1 MACLSRLAACL
12 MTAIALAVAAGNA
25 LGEPLFSFAA
35 TPGRLPKTVVPTH
48 YAIDLR
54 LDLDA
59 ATIAGSEVIDLEVKE
74 PTDRLVLNALNISV
88 ESATLD
94 GETGQVA
101 EIALDQAAELLTL
114 TFPKTIPAGRH
125 KLRMA
130 FTARI
135 NTFGRG
141 LFSIDYPTAQGRK
154 RMIATQLEPAD
165 ARRIF
170 PSWDEPVFK
179 ATFELTATL
188 PATFLGVSN
197 MPIVSKE
204 PAGNGRKR
212 VRFGRTPKMS
222 TYLFVLVAGEL
233 EQLSGE
239 VDGVAINVVTTAGKS
254 GQGRFALASAVEL
267 LKYFNDY
274 FGVKYPLPKL
284 DLIALPGGIGGA
296 MENWGAIT
304 FFESRLLFDPA
315 TNSPEARR
323 GIFIVLAHEMAHQWF
338 GNLVTMAWWDNLW
351 LNEGFATWM
360 QAKAAQHI
368 YPQWQTWLNSGGQRQ
383 NAMSDDARRTSRP
396 IQQPVANET
405 EAQSVFDSITYN
417 KGQAFIRMLESYL
430 GKDAFRAGIRRYM
443 ADHAYGS
450 TTTANLWQA
459 LEAASGKPVAVIA
472 STFTEQAGLPV
483 VIGELVCVGE
493 RQSLRL
499 RQERFSLH
507 DPAAAPRTWQ
517 VPVVAGP
524 LRALR
529 RPEAILLRDQS
540 MEIAAGR
547 CGEPLKVN
555 LGDVGYYRVQ
565 YDAAARAALLKSF
578 AQMAPADRVNLL
590 ADSWALVE
598 AGRLAPA
605 DLFALIEAAA
615 DDTTRAVWDQVIRI
629 LTRIDHLQR
638 NRPERAAFQAY
649 ARGRLR
655 PAFERIGWD
664 RKPYKPAG
672 DGLLRIRLI
681 GALGDLGDQDV
692 LAEAKRRFTR
702 FLQDPDSLRPGLRD
716 VVARLAG
723 RTADRPTYE
732 ALLRLARQATDAGER
747 VRYYT
752 AAASAA
758 DPDLAR
764 ETLAIT
770 LTDELPT
777 TLVGNL
783 IFTVAWS
790 GERPEV
796 ALEFVRSNFD
806 ALAAKQGPNFRNYF
820 VSNLMTVFDDTAR
833 AAELAAFM
841 PVHATSGGRIVAE
854 RAQAAILAGA
864 DFRARML
871 PAVDDWVTRP
881 PRQP

>member
-1 MACLSRLAACL
+1 MAISRRAICLIVAILLAFPF
-12 MTAIALAVAAGNA
+12 AAGGA
-25 LGEPLFSFAA
+25 SGEPLFSFAA
-35 TPGRLPKTVVPTH
+35 TPGRLPKTVVPIH

-59 ATIAGSEVIDLEVKE
+59 ASIAGSEVIDIEVKE
-74 PTDRLVLNALNISV
+74 PTDRLVLNALNMNV
-88 ESATLD
+88 ESAALD
-94 GETGQVA
+94 GEAGQA
-101 EIALDQAAELLTL
+101 AAIAFDQAAELLTL
-114 TFPKTIPAGRH
+114 TFPKAIPAGAH
-125 KLRMA
+125 KLRLT

-154 RMIATQLEPAD
+154 RMIATHLEPAD

-170 PSWDEPVFK
+170 PSWDEPAFK

-188 PATFLGVSN
+188 PESFLGVSN

-239 VDGVAINVVTTAGKS
+239 AEGVAINVVTTRGKS
-254 GQGRFALASAVEL
+254 GQGRFALASAVQL

-296 MENWGAIT
+296 MENWGGIT

-323 GIFIVLAHEMAHQWF
+323 GIFTILAHEMAHQWF
-338 GNLVTMAWWDNLW
+338 GNLVTMAWWDNVW

-360 QAKAAQHI
+360 QAKAAEHI
-368 YPQWQTWLNSGGQRQ
+368 HPQWQTWLNSTGQRQ
-383 NAMSDDARRTSRP
+383 TAMSDDARRTSRP

-405 EAQSVFDSITYN
+405 EAQSVFDSITYS

-430 GKDAFRAGIRRYM
+430 GEDAFRAGIRQYM

-459 LEAASGKPVAVIA
+459 LEAAAGKPVAVVA

-483 VIGELVCVGE
+483 VIGELVCADG
-493 RQSLRL
+493 QQTLRL
-499 RQERFSLH
+499 RQERFSVH

-517 VPVVAGP
+517 MPVVVGP

-529 RPEAILLRDQS
+529 RPEAVLLRDQP
-540 MEIAAGR
+540 MEVAAGR

-565 YDAAARAALLKSF
+565 YDAAARAALLQSF

-605 DLFALIEAAA
+605 DLFALIEAAGG
-615 DDTTRAVWDQVIRI
+615 DTSRAVWDQVIRI
-629 LTRIDHLQR
+629 LARIDHLQR

-649 ARGRLR
+649 ARARLR
-655 PAFERIGWD
+655 QVFARIGWD
-664 RKPYKPAG
+664 RKPNEPAE
-672 DGLLRIRLI
+672 DGLLRPRLLR
-681 GALGDLGDQDV
+681 ALGDFGDQEV
-692 LAEAKRRFTR
+692 LAEAKRRFES
-702 FLQDPDSLRPGLRD
+702 FLQNPSSLRPGLRD
-716 VVARLAG
+716 TVTRLAG
-723 RTADRPTYE
+723 RNADRPTYD

-752 AAASAA
+752 AAASAT
-758 DPDLAR
+758 DGSLAR

-777 TLVGNL
+777 TLVGSL

-790 GERPEV
+790 GERPDLAV
-796 ALEFVRSNFD
+796 EFVRGNFEV
-806 ALAAKQGPNFRNYF
+806 LAARQGPNFRNYF
-820 VSNLMTVFDDTAR
+820 LSNLMAVFDDAAR
-833 AAELAAFM
+833 AAELAAFA
-841 PVHATSGGRIVAE
+841 PAQASSGGRIVAE
-854 RAQAAILAGA
+854 RSQAAILAGA
-864 DFRARML
+864 DFRARVL
-871 PAVDDWVTRP
+871 PLVDDWVR
-881 PRQP
+881 RAAR

>member
-1 MACLSRLAACL
+1 MACLSRHAACL
-12 MTAIALAVAAGNA
+12 MTAIAFALAAGNA

-59 ATIAGSEVIDLEVKE
+59 ATIAGFEVIDIEVKE
-74 PTDRLVLNALNISV
+74 PTDRLVLNALNMSV

-94 GETGQVA
+94 GEAGQVG
-101 EIALDQAAELLTL
+101 EIALDQSAELLTL
-114 TFPKTIPAGRH
+114 TFPKTIPAGPH

-170 PSWDEPVFK
+170 PSWDEPAFK

-239 VDGVAINVVTTAGKS
+239 AEGVAINVITTAGKS

-338 GNLVTMAWWDNLW
+338 GNLVTMGWWDNLW

-383 NAMSDDARRTSRP
+383 NAMNDDARRTSRP

-529 RPEAILLRDQS
+529 RPEAILLRDQP

-702 FLQDPDSLRPGLRD
+702 FLQDPNSLRPGLRD
-716 VVARLAG
+716 AVVRLAG
-723 RTADRPTYE
+723 RTADRPTYD

-777 TLVGNL
+777 TLVGSL